1 MAIPNVLDKMKKVDP
16 LVKVEESTRPPEVG
30 VLEVSLDTPIET
42 VIESDKKGWKVTFAD
57 APGKFKRLSE
67 GELDQLHRVTQAAY
81 LVSERYHQQ
90 ALDKA
95 TELRPLVNDIRQD
108 ARATDR
114 LHVGNKRPGQ
124 YYSWKRDDE
133 VQKAVAY
140 EGWKVATDPRLE
152 TFRKPVGGAYT
163 VGAKGVDELILMER
177 PNDLHIAHLRK
188 AVEKS
193 DKMRGSVEHQ
203 AASGDR
209 LVFEEGDSRFDPKG
223 KKWSDVG
230 KGDVEPPQ
238 V

>member
-1 MAIPNVLDKMKKVDP
+1 MAIPNVLDKMKKVETVTEVD
-16 LVKVEESTRPPEVG
+16 EVG
-30 VLEVSLDTPIET
+30 VLDVSLDTPIET
-42 VIESDKKGWKVTFAD
+42 VIASDKKGWKVTFSD
-57 APGKFKRLSE
+57 LPGKFKRLSE

-90 ALDKA
+90 ALDKSS
-95 TELRPLVNDIRQD
+95 ELRPLVSDIRQD
-108 ARATDR
+108 ARATTR
-114 LHVGNKRPGQ
+114 LYVGNKKPGM

-140 EGWKVATDPRLE
+140 DGWKASTDPRLE

-177 PNDLHIAHLRK
+177 PNDLQIAHLRK

-193 DKMRGSVEHQ
+193 DRMRGSVEHG
-203 AASGDR
+203 AATGDS

-238 V
+238 